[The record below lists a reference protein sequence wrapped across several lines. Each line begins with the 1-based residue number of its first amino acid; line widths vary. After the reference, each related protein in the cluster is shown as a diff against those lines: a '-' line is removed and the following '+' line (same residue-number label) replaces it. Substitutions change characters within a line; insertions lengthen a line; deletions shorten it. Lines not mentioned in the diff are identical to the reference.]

1 MNKESDTL
9 KNAFP
14 SQYEELMKF
23 MAYKGVAEKFVSI
36 MEEDKD
42 GSITIEQ
49 QVSDLYYTCK
59 KLGV

>member
-1 MNKESDTL
+1 MNKENDAL

-14 SQYEELMKF
+14 SQYEELTKF
-23 MAYKGVAEKFVSI
+23 MAYKGVAKKFISI

-59 KLGV
+59 KLGI